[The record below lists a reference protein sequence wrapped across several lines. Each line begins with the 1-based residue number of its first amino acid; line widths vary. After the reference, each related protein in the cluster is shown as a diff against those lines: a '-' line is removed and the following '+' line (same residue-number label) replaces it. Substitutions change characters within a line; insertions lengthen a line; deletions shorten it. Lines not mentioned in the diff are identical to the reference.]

1 MLINLKNVNKYYQNG
16 ANKFHVLKNINLQIN
31 AGEFVSIMGP
41 SGAGKTSL
49 INVLGFIDHQ
59 FEGTYEFDGQVYETS
74 DDATLSRLR
83 NQSVG
88 FVFQNFKLIANNTIL
103 ENVELPLLYGG
114 MSKKEAKPIVEK
126 ALERVGLP
134 NSANKIPNELSGG
147 QQQRVAIARAIV
159 HQPKFILAD
168 EPTGALDSKT
178 AADIMAIFK
187 ELNQAEHTT
196 ILVVTHDK
204 HVAEY
209 GQRLVQIFDGA
220 ITDDKQVK
228 S

>member
-16 ANKFHVLKNINLQIN
+16 ATRFHVLKDINLSIEP
-31 AGEFVSIMGP
+31 GEFVSIMGP

-49 INVLGFIDHQ
+49 INVLGFIDRQ
-59 FEGTYEFDGQVYETS
+59 FEGTYEFDGQSYENI
-74 DDATLSRLR
+74 DDATLSRVR

-88 FVFQNFKLIANNTIL
+88 FVFQNFKLIQNNTIL

-114 MSKKEAKPIVEK
+114 MSKKEAKPIVEA
-126 ALERVGLP
+126 ALEQVGLP
-134 NSANKIPNELSGG
+134 DSAAKIPNELSGG

-178 AADIMAIFK
+178 LSEIMAIFQK
-187 ELNQAEHTT
+187 LNDDAKTT
-196 ILVVTHDK
+196 VLMVTHDQ
-204 HVAEY
+204 HVSEY
-209 GQRLVQIFDGA
+209 GQRLITIFDGA
-220 ITDDKQVK
+220 ITADKQVEA
-228 S
+228 